1 MPWTTIE
8 LADALV
14 SLTVA
19 PEVVGV
25 DLDPANVA
33 RALPLARSGLRFVV
47 GGFTLPDCARPAL
60 LVRAM
65 NVLRGYPR
73 EQISSAHA
81 EMGSALVCGGLLV
94 EGSSGPTGDVLTA
107 HLIRRTDQ
115 DLRFESL
122 LFSTDFSRGF
132 APLLFRDRLPRDL
145 RGYTRDSPVGD
156 LFHQWEEVYREV
168 RGLADSPG
176 ERFFRC
182 AERLAL
188 ARADI
193 AQRPE
198 LWRQGA
204 MLWAR

>member
-1 MPWTTIE
+1 MPWTTID
-8 LADALV
+8 LADALA
-14 SLTVA
+14 SLPAA
-19 PEVVGV
+19 PEVVGI
-25 DLDPANVA
+25 DLDPANIA
-33 RALPLARSGLRFVV
+33 RAQPLSRSGLSFVV
-47 GGFTLPDCARPAL
+47 SGFALPDCARPAL

-73 EQISSAHA
+73 EQIPAAHA
-81 EMGSALVCGGLLV
+81 EMGESLVSGGLLV
-94 EGSSGPTGDVLTA
+94 EGSSGPTGEVLTA
-107 HLIRRTDQ
+107 HLIRRTGD

-145 RGYTRDSPVGD
+145 RGYTKDSPVGD
-156 LFHQWEEVYREV
+156 LFHQWEVVYREV
-168 RGLADSPG
+168 RALVDDPR

-182 AERLAL
+182 AERLSL
-188 ARADI
+188 ARADV